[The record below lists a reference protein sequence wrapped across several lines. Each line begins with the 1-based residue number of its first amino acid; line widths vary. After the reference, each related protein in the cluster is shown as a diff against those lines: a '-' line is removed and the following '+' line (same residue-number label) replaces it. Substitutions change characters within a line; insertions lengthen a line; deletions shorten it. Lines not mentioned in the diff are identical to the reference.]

1 MSNSFPRDEN
11 APDASG
17 RDADET
23 GRARRRVL
31 IVDDDPVLVD
41 SLRELLHEEGYAVE
55 GFTDARVALA
65 RLRAGA
71 RPDVVLLDYL
81 MPAMTGEQFIEE
93 LDASGLH
100 PRIVL
105 FTAMHE
111 SAFQPKSSSIA
122 GVIRKPFDLDPLLE
136 TLDRLSSPGEEA
148 A

>member
-1 MSNSFPRDEN
+1 MGHEGCCRAPLMSNSFPRDEN

-65 RLRAGA
+65 RLRAVDGHE
-71 RPDVVLLDYL
+71 
-81 MPAMTGEQFIEE
+81 PA
-93 LDASGLH
+93 
-100 PRIVL
+100 
-105 FTAMHE
+105 
-111 SAFQPKSSSIA
+111 
-122 GVIRKPFDLDPLLE
+122 
-136 TLDRLSSPGEEA
+136 
-148 A
+148 